1 MLDPKRSSDK
11 QWEWAFS
18 MTKKVTDPDALPVP
32 TLQLGIGLTG
42 HRDTHPRFAANRD
55 AIAATLSALFE
66 KIDARIA
73 AHATKMEPCTV
84 ARPRMHSLLA
94 YGADVMAVGLAQARG
109 WDVSAPLPF
118 GLALNVAIN
127 AQPQTLADMDAILAG
142 QEPAEEAVA
151 NRVRDIHSAASQALL
166 FQMAEEDA
174 AISQLFAAKVA
185 GAEGDDAMR
194 AFDSAAS
201 PRAAMAARAMIEQS
215 DMMIG
220 VWDGVTPGA
229 IGGTR
234 HTIMAA
240 LDMGVPVI
248 WVDVSRPGTWHIL
261 QVPEMMMALPQADAG
276 DPHALLD
283 RLIAEALIPPRPAD
297 HGPKGLSGLAA
308 LQSERWR
315 PRSSFY
321 FQAYRRVEALFGGKP
336 SERLARLRQD
346 YETPQAIVA
355 GSAAPLIAATRAL
368 PGADTALIDRIEEA
382 VIRPFAWAD
391 GVSTWLADAY
401 RGSMVSSFMLSALAI
416 VGGMAYLPFA
426 SIEQKWSFAL
436 FELLILLIIIGL
448 AFFGRRWRWHGRWF
462 ETRRV
467 AEYFRHAPLLLM
479 LGVARSSGRWPKGP
493 GGSWP
498 EWYARHMLRGI
509 GLPRMTVTAAY
520 LRQTLALLKDRH
532 VLPQRD
538 YHVDKAERLKR
549 AQLKLD
555 RFSETLFILAVISV
569 ACYLLVELGAA
580 AGLLPYN
587 WPHDSAKAFTFLGV
601 LFPTLGGG
609 FAGIHYFG
617 DFERFASI
625 SEITAEKLDAVADR
639 VDTLLG
645 APDEK
650 ISYALAANLGHAI
663 DEIVVTEIENWQ
675 SVFGGKHITVPV

>member
-1 MLDPKRSSDK
+1 MAKR
-11 QWEWAFS
+11 
-18 MTKKVTDPDALPVP
+18 VTDPDALPVP
-32 TLQLGIGLTG
+32 TLQLGIGVTG
-42 HRDTHPRFAANRD
+42 HRDNHLVFAANRD
-55 AIAATLSALFE
+55 SIAATLSSLFE
-66 KIDARIA
+66 DIDARIA
-73 AHATKMEPCTV
+73 ARAAEMTPCPV
-84 ARPRMHSLLA
+84 AAPRMHSLLA
-94 YGADVMAVGLAQARG
+94 YGADLMAVGLAQSRG
-109 WDVSAPLPF
+109 WDVAAPLPF

-127 AQPQTLADMDAILAG
+127 AHPETLADMEAILAG
-142 QEPAEEAVA
+142 LEPADEVVA
-151 NRVRDIHSAASQALL
+151 ARVRDIHIAASQARL
-166 FQMAEEDA
+166 FELAEEDA
-174 AISQLFAAKVA
+174 ALTRLFSAKVA
-185 GAEGDDAMR
+185 GVEGDEAAR

-215 DMMIG
+215 DMIIG

-248 WVDVSRPGTWHIL
+248 WVDASRPGTWHIL
-261 QVPEMMMALPQADAG
+261 QVPEVMMALPDGAG
-276 DPHALLD
+276 AGNNAVLD
-283 RLIAEALIPPRPAD
+283 QLIADALIPPQPAD

-315 PRSSFY
+315 PRSSVF
-321 FQAYRRVEALFGGKP
+321 FQAYRRVEVLFGGEP
-336 SERLARLRQD
+336 SQRLARLRQN
-346 YETPQAIVA
+346 YETPQMIVA
-355 GSAAPLIAATRAL
+355 GSAAPLLAAARAL
-368 PGADTALIDRIEEA
+368 PGADASLIERMEGA

-436 FELLILLIIIGL
+436 FELVILLLIIGL
-448 AFFGRRWRWHGRWF
+448 TYYGRRWRWHGRWF

-509 GLPRMTVTAAY
+509 GLPKMKVTAPY
-520 LRQTLALLKDRH
+520 LRQTLALLKDQH

-538 YHVDKAERLKR
+538 YHLDKAARLKR
-549 AQLKLD
+549 AQIKLD
-555 RFSETLFILAVISV
+555 RFSETLFIMAVISV
-569 ACYLLVELGAA
+569 ALYLLIELGSV
-580 AGLLPYN
+580 AGLLPHN

-625 SEITAEKLDAVADR
+625 SEITAEKLDAVALR
-639 VDTLLG
+639 VDTLLA
-645 APDEK
+645 APDER
-650 ISYALAANLGHAI
+650 ISYALASNLGHAI